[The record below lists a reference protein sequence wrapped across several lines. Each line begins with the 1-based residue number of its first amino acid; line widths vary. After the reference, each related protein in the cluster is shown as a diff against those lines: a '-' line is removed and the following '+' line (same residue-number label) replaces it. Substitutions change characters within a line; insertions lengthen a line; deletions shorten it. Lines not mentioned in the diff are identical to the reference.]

1 MEPQL
6 LANNIINLYRSLE
19 QIEAV
24 FKTNVLGVLAT
35 TKAFYQLIVKS
46 TAERKFIINTG
57 STLGSIAFHLTGL
70 AKPEIDPR
78 TTYMGGYVISKA
90 AVNMR
95 ALLEFFG
102 F

>member
-1 MEPQL
+1 MKRCRP
-6 LANNIINLYRSLE
+6 LE

-24 FKTNVLGVLAT
+24 FKTNVVGVLAT
-35 TKAFYQLIVKS
+35 TRAFYPLLLKS
-46 TAERKFIINTG
+46 TAERKLIINTG

-95 ALLEFFG
+95 ALFSGFFG
-102 F
+102 FFWNQPWVR